1 MHAVAASVIW
11 VLVAQGWPLLP
22 SPIEIEHLLPSPIE
36 IAHLL
41 PSSIEIE
48 HLLLALSSIE
58 IEPLPLLTSPSSIQ
72 IEPLPLLTSP
82 SSIEIEPLPL
92 LTSPSSVEIEQ
103 LLPPRARRGGHMRA
117 RVAWKMWQQM
127 RGGEGEGGEDS
138 PLPTDYN
145 WLLTR

>member
-11 VLVAQGWPLLP
+11 VFVAQGWPLLP

-58 IEPLPLLTSPSSIQ
+58 

>member
-58 IEPLPLLTSPSSIQ
+58 

>member
-11 VLVAQGWPLLP
+11 VFVAQGWPLLP

-48 HLLLALSSIE
+48 HLLLAL
-58 IEPLPLLTSPSSIQ
+58 
-72 IEPLPLLTSP
+72 